1 MSSLGD
7 GTTVVDG
14 HVSTVVS
21 GNGKARFEEPFKPSA
36 TKASAA
42 NFVSA
47 LDYMEEDRQFFVKI
61 EKDGLIAALQKL
73 DRQLK
78 NVRLAPAPYSLPCG
92 VHRLTF
98 PYVTGWAWTHPV
110 AQGLFT
116 CSISGWRRTDRHWG
130 LQKPTDWIGKE
141 VTPGQIGLINH
152 GGLPKVLTRPGRY
165 PGMPLRNWWARK
177 WVGTLGRAYLASR
190 QPNTAR

>member
-36 TKASAA
+36 HKASAA

-78 NVRLAPAPYSLPCG
+78 NVRMVPYSVPCSGRSLTLPY
-92 VHRLTF
+92 L
-98 PYVTGWAWTHPV
+98 TGWARTHPV
-110 AQGLFT
+110 AQGPFT
-116 CSISGWRRTDRHWG
+116 CSVSG
-130 LQKPTDWIGKE
+130 
-141 VTPGQIGLINH
+141 
-152 GGLPKVLTRPGRY
+152 
-165 PGMPLRNWWARK
+165 
-177 WVGTLGRAYLASR
+177 
-190 QPNTAR
+190 